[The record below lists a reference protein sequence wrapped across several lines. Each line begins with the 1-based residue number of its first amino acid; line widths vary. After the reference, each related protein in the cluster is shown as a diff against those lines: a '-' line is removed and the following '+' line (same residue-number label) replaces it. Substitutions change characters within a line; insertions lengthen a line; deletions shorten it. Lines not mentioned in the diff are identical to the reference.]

1 MGLLFNLIN
10 VVNHYFSVDCSNMSS
25 LRQSLEGEKHESGDR
40 QPLISRSEEATEEQ
54 TQKLLWNF
62 YFMCVCF
69 SANHGCVV
77 ACIAYASSEL
87 GDLLGGYGKS
97 N

>member
-1 MGLLFNLIN
+1 
-10 VVNHYFSVDCSNMSS
+10 MSS
-25 LRQSLEGEKHESGDR
+25 LRHSYSSHEGEKYEAGDR
-40 QPLISRSEEATEEQ
+40 QPLISRSEEVTEEQ
-54 TQKLLWNF
+54 SQKLLRNF

-87 GDLLGGYGKS
+87 GDLLGGYGEFTVFPHPKYPEPDVAS
-97 N
+97 ISI